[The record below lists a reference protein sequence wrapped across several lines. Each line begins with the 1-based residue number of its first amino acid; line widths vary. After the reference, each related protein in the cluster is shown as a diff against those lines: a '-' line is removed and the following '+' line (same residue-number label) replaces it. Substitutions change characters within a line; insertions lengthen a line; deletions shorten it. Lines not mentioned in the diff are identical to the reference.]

1 MNVNCILLIYTN
13 KVCIVSKR
21 VHMKFAEN
29 LKSILKAQNLT
40 QSDAAEH
47 LEVSD
52 NTVSNWIVGKVV
64 PSVDTMQRIAD
75 WLGVSLKWLLFGD
88 DDTPDLYVSV
98 PEYDVEF
105 SAGHGKTLFSERKP
119 VRHVLYLRQWFV
131 DNAINPARAVRVKI
145 FGESMR
151 PLLWEGDS
159 ALLNLDEI
167 NVIDG
172 RVYAFRVDDD
182 LFIKRLAVIPGVGL
196 KIMSENSD
204 YDTTVLDAD
213 KFDGRVEI
221 FGRVRDKSG
230 RGGL

>member
-1 MNVNCILLIYTN
+1 
-13 KVCIVSKR
+13 
-21 VHMKFAEN
+21 MKFAEN
-29 LKSILKAQNLT
+29 FRSTLKAQNKT
-40 QSDAAEH
+40 QSDAAEFFD
-47 LEVSD
+47 VSD
-52 NTVSNWIVGKVV
+52 NTIGNWINGRIT
-64 PSVDTMQRIAD
+64 PSIETMQGIAD
-75 WLGVSLKWLLFGD
+75 WLGVSLKWLMFGD
-88 DDTPDLYVSV
+88 DETPDLYVSV

-131 DNAINPARAVRVKI
+131 ENGINPARAVRVKI

-167 NVIDG
+167 NVVDG

-196 KIMSENSD
+196 KIMSENPD
-204 YDTTVLDAD
+204 YDTTILEAD
-213 KFDGRVEI
+213 KFDGRIEV